1 MQTTDLVQY
10 TYLGMHFTL
19 NFGALDDC
27 KLAYIQHMAFW
38 GQNRH
43 LHTFISKI
51 ILLIDLK
58 KNRKLSKNLCGY
70 V

>member
-1 MQTTDLVQY
+1 MQTPDLVQY

-19 NFGALDDC
+19 NFGTLDDC
-27 KLAYIQHMAFW
+27 KLAHIQHMAFW

-51 ILLIDLK
+51 ILLIYFK
-58 KNRKLSKNLCGY
+58 IIRKLSKNLCGC